1 METKKSNGSV
11 RARSRGGGLTVR
23 RRKDREPSGG
33 VALLAHV
40 LEGQHAAEL
49 RLLLDGE
56 AEPAATGFNCETSE
70 RILHVPHSMAA
81 DEACAILLCRQA
93 GIIREK
99 LAAMDDASAAFTYAT
114 TFPRSELL
122 DN

>member
-1 METKKSNGSV
+1 METKKSNSSV

-23 RRKDREPSGG
+23 RRKDRGPSSG
-33 VALLAHV
+33 VAQPAHV

-56 AEPAATGFNCETSE
+56 AEPTATGFNAETAE
-70 RILHVPHSMAA
+70 RVLNIPYRVATDA
-81 DEACAILLCRQA
+81 ACAILLCRQG
-93 GIIREK
+93 GILREK
-99 LAAMDDASAAFTYAT
+99 LAAMNDVTAAFTYAT